1 MKNVLLIFGIAA
13 ITIWGCTQAPQKSS
27 DKMSADAAKFTGL
40 LDRAKTTFNP
50 LPATADNPDNPIT
63 PEKVLLGQTLYFENR
78 MSKDGH
84 ISCNSCHNLNTYGVD
99 NQSTSPGDGGIRGDR
114 NSPTVLNAA
123 FHFAQFWDGR
133 AKDVEEQ
140 AGGPILNPIEMSMP
154 DQEFVIN
161 RLREIKGYQ
170 VLFAAAFPG
179 EEQPI
184 NYGNIQKAIAA
195 FERKLITPSRF
206 DEYLAGNE
214 NALTEK
220 EKQGLQ
226 TFMDVGCTACHSGA
240 ILGGTM
246 YQKFGLAGNYWDFTK
261 STKVDNG
268 RYLVTKNDADKF
280 LFKVPSLRNIE
291 KTHPFFHDGSI
302 TDLNEAV
309 KIIAKLQLNKDLTDQ
324 EVRDI
329 VTFLKTLTGTVPK
342 DLAAPPQLPV

>member
-1 MKNVLLIFGIAA
+1 MKKALLFLPVLA
-13 ITIWGCTQAPQKSS
+13 IIIWGCSQSPQKGT
-27 DKMSADAAKFTGL
+27 DKVSADAAKFAGL
-40 LDRAKTTFNP
+40 LDRAKTTFSP
-50 LPATADNPDNPIT
+50 LPASADNPDNPIT
-63 PEKVLLGQTLYFENR
+63 AEKVLLGQTLYFEKR
-78 MSKDGH
+78 MSKDGN

-99 NQSTSPGDGGIRGDR
+99 NEPTSPGDGGIRGDR

-123 FHFAQFWDGR
+123 FHFTQFWDGR

-154 DQEFVIN
+154 DQEFVIR
-161 RLREIKGYQ
+161 RLGTIKGYQ
-170 VLFAAAFPG
+170 ALFAAAFPG
-179 EEQPI
+179 ETQPI

-214 NALTEK
+214 KALNDQ

-226 TFMDVGCTACHSGA
+226 TFMDVGCTACHSGSV
-240 ILGGTM
+240 LGGSM

-261 STKVDNG
+261 SAKVDNG
-268 RYLVTKNDADKF
+268 RFLVTKNESDKF

-302 TDLNEAV
+302 SDLNEAV
-309 KIIAKLQLNKDLTDQ
+309 KIIAKLQLNKDLTEK
-324 EVRDI
+324 EVQDI
-329 VTFLKTLTGTVPK
+329 VAFLKSLTGTVPK
-342 DLAAPPQLPV
+342 ELAVIPPMPV